1 MAISRVNEKVR
12 LRQLAAMFTREEVS
26 RGISSQDI
34 KNREALL
41 RSQGINPPEEKQSI
55 VSEGE
60 VFTPAGSPREEF
72 FKEKEII
79 IPGGKREKLPEEI
92 RDQLLP
98 TPFAISKK
106 TGKEFRKF
114 KRGPKDPSAQASER
128 QKEALLRMTGVSQTQ
143 TTQQEAFNE
152 FEKARKERAMEIVVA
167 LEGGKSDD
175 PVVQAEVLRLKPEER
190 GEALEILHR
199 LASKKGKASPIEL
212 AFTAPS
218 DVHFV
223 LNRVKPR
230 R

>member
-79 IPGGKREKLPEEI
+79 IPGGKREKLTQEI

-98 TPFAISKK
+98 SPFVVSKK

-190 GEALEILHR
+190 AEALEILHR

>member
-1 MAISRVNEKVR
+1 MAISRVNQKVR
-12 LRQLAAMFTREEVS
+12 LRQLAAMFSKDEVAH
-26 RGISSQDI
+26 GISSQDI
-34 KNREALL
+34 ANREALL
-41 RSQGINPPEEKQSI
+41 RSQGIQPFEEKKEFTQT
-55 VSEGE
+55 EK

-79 IPGGKREKLPEEI
+79 IPGGKREKLTQEV

-98 TPFAISKK
+98 SPFAVSKK

-114 KRGPKDPSAQASER
+114 KRGPKDPSAEASER

-152 FEKARKERAMEIVVA
+152 FEKAKKERAMQIVVA

-190 GEALEILHR
+190 AEALEILHR
-199 LASKKGKASPIEL
+199 LASRKGKASPIEL